1 MIARIVSAL
10 RNHWFLI
17 GACLLLCT
25 AYFQYFVDRARVD
38 LSITVEKRCYFRLY
52 WAGSDEPFTEQRS
65 VRLLVSPEQRDY
77 RFYFTDLGNVQRIRV
92 DPHDYEGTSTIHRL
106 AFAQPGWT
114 TRRLFGDNGFS
125 ALQPLTQIERSAA
138 TPDGLLTVSSG
149 NDPTYLYQPQLLPAQ
164 WDRTHE
170 AVRLLVMFLLLYGG
184 GLLVGTLGADLD
196 FVPLCLA
203 AMVALILTM
212 AIISSPDVHPD
223 EGVHRKAA
231 AYYQTHWFPP
241 AADDAE
247 VRDTYGPYGNSRLN
261 GREIYYVFAGKF
273 ADLLNHFHLPDHLPF
288 RLFNVTMLLALL
300 LLSLPISGM
309 RWMAATLLI
318 SPQLWYVFSYCN
330 SDAFA
335 LLISIV
341 CCALVA
347 DRSSRF
353 NRYLLSGEGSH
364 WFWGPVA
371 GSLVALLLLV
381 KSNYLPVAGF
391 LVVLVALT
399 IWQNRGDLSRR
410 SLMLR
415 LLLPG
420 VIGVICAAGYVSLQW
435 YVNDF
440 ALNEKK
446 DALRAELALPL
457 FNPTT
462 PLEKQHPYLSMKERG
477 VTAAKLIHSHRWL
490 EKSFRSGF
498 GVYGHM
504 TVSARQGVYDLFRWL
519 ALVLL
524 GAVCVFVL
532 LKGDWPQRG
541 ALVAALVVSAALVGA
556 SFYHSW
562 TADFQAQG
570 RYLFP
575 LPVMIGAAVLFA
587 KQAMSRRVVSCLLL
601 ALFSLSGYSFL
612 VVGLPGMAPIP

>member
-1 MIARIVSAL
+1 
-10 RNHWFLI
+10 
-17 GACLLLCT
+17 
-25 AYFQYFVDRARVD
+25 
-38 LSITVEKRCYFRLY
+38 
-52 WAGSDEPFTEQRS
+52 
-65 VRLLVSPEQRDY
+65 
-77 RFYFTDLGNVQRIRV
+77 
-92 DPHDYEGTSTIHRL
+92 
-106 AFAQPGWT
+106 
-114 TRRLFGDNGFS
+114 
-125 ALQPLTQIERSAA
+125 
-138 TPDGLLTVSSG
+138 
-149 NDPTYLYQPQLLPAQ
+149 
-164 WDRTHE
+164 
-170 AVRLLVMFLLLYGG
+170 
-184 GLLVGTLGADLD
+184 
-196 FVPLCLA
+196 
-203 AMVALILTM
+203 
-212 AIISSPDVHPD
+212 
-223 EGVHRKAA
+223 
-231 AYYQTHWFPP
+231 
-241 AADDAE
+241 
-247 VRDTYGPYGNSRLN
+247 
-261 GREIYYVFAGKF
+261 
-273 ADLLNHFHLPDHLPF
+273 
-288 RLFNVTMLLALL
+288 
-300 LLSLPISGM
+300 M

-353 NRYLLSGEGSH
+353 NRYLLSGEGSR

-371 GSLVALLLLV
+371 GLLVALLLLV

-399 IWQNRGDLSRR
+399 IWQHRGDLPWR
-410 SLMLR
+410 SPMLR

-420 VIGVICAAGYVSLQW
+420 VIGVMCAAGYVSGQW

-446 DALRAELALPL
+446 TALRAELALPL

-462 PLEKQHPYLSMKERG
+462 PLEKQHPYLNMKERG

-504 TVSARQGVYDLFRWL
+504 TVSAQHGMYDLFRWL

-524 GAVCVFVL
+524 GAVGVCIL
-532 LKGDWPQRG
+532 LKGDWPQRV
-541 ALVAALVVSAALVGA
+541 ALIVALVVSAALVGA

-575 LPVMIGAAVLFA
+575 LPVMIGAVVLFA
-587 KQAMSRRVVSCLLL
+587 KQAMSRRVVSFLLL
-601 ALFSLSGYSFL
+601 ALFSLSGYSLL